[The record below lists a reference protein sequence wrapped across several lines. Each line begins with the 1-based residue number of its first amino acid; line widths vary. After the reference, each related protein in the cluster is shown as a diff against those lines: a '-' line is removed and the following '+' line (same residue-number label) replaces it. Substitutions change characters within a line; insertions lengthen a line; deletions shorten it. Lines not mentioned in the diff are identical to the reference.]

1 MVNLNKRGQKVSLTK
16 EAPSMVRML
25 VGLGWKVNKYDG
37 GSDFDLDGSAF
48 LGNDSGRCR
57 DENDFVFYGNPMH
70 PSGAVYSDGDNKEGN
85 DGSGDAEQ
93 IHVDL
98 SKVEPGITKIS
109 FSVTIYDAD
118 KRNQTFGQIS
128 DAYIRIVNEDTGEQI
143 LRYDLG
149 EDFSIETAIVAAE
162 IYKHG
167 SEWKFNSVGAG
178 FEGGLA
184 AICKNFGIDAE

>member
-57 DENDFVFYGNPMH
+57 DGNDFVFYGNPMH

-128 DAYIRIVNEDTGEQI
+128 DAYIRIVNEDTG
-143 LRYDLG
+143 
-149 EDFSIETAIVAAE
+149 IVAAE